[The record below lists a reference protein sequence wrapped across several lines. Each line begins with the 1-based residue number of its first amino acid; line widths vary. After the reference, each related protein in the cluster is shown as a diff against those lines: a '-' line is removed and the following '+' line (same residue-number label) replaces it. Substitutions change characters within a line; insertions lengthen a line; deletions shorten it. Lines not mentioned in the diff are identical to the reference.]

1 MTIVNKSCLTRS
13 FLHLWFTVASNLIPT
28 QTTMTAGMGMLPFF
42 PNQHIAGHAGPGQ
55 GNTQEKQPASVGIA
69 EGNFS
74 GSQAYL
80 QSFPNLTAGGLLT
93 GHHKQPQS
101 QPKGTEMSSG
111 VRNCVCLCVH
121 IQKYKQCGGVL
132 RMYIRTHN
140 TGSVYILFVAHY
152 YLKYILLIMLLQLS
166 QVCLLCPL
174 HPVPTFPPA
183 SAHLVHV
190 HGSCI

>member
-111 VRNCVCLCVH
+111 VRKLCACAYTYKNTNSAGVCSVCTYAHTLP
-121 IQKYKQCGGVL
+121 GVC
-132 RMYIRTHN
+132 I
-140 TGSVYILFVAHY
+140 FF
-152 YLKYILLIMLLQLS
+152 LLPI
-166 QVCLLCPL
+166 
-174 HPVPTFPPA
+174 
-183 SAHLVHV
+183 
-190 HGSCI
+190 II